1 VRTYIVLLT
10 VMVMFATGVRAF
22 DITRCGQGVGDGQV
36 GTLQADLDCPGF
48 PGTCSTDPNV
58 TCSSAADCPSGPPP
72 AGCAIAQPTL
82 GKKST
87 LMLNGHTITSHDPN
101 TLQLWGVLANG
112 PIDTITGPGTI
123 TVPGGTAVLFSG
135 KKLMLTDVEIRDSRL
150 GIVADHG
157 GKVFT
162 ENVTLH
168 DIASHGIENANG
180 VRASNL
186 TVSRCGTDTP
196 SVSLGPVLD
205 AIQRDAIDALKLK
218 AVGLVATDNGGPAFS
233 GKSAKIVNGTLSGND
248 ASGAGFDILT
258 FKKPHLSG
266 TSCQRS
272 GHLAFGPPPPA
283 GAPEL
288 LVIGSWSVCPGD

>member
-10 VMVMFATGVRAF
+10 AVVMFATRGQAF
-22 DITRCGQGVGDGQV
+22 DITRCGQVVGDGQV

-48 PGTCSTDPNV
+48 PGTCSTDRNV
-58 TCSSAADCPSGPPP
+58 ACSSAADCPPGPAPV
-72 AGCAIAQPTL
+72 GCAIEQPTL

-87 LMLNGHTITSHDPN
+87 LELNGHTITSHNSN

-112 PIDTITGPGTI
+112 PIDSITGPGTI

-135 KKLMLTDVEIRDSRL
+135 KKLVMTGVEIKDSRL

-157 GKVFT
+157 GKIFADSVA
-162 ENVTLH
+162 LH
-168 DIASHGIENANG
+168 DIASHGIVNSNS

-186 TVSRCGTDTP
+186 TVSRCGTDVP
-196 SVSLGPVLD
+196 SISLGPVLD

-218 AVGLVATDNGGPAFS
+218 ALGLVATDNGGPAFS
-233 GKSAKIVNGTLSGND
+233 GKSAKIVNGMLAGND

-258 FKKPHLSG
+258 FKKPHLPG

-272 GHLAFGPPPPA
+272 GHLVFGPPPPA

-288 LVIGSWSVCPGD
+288 LVAGSWSVCAGD